1 MAMRCASC
9 GIDLLEG
16 AAFCPSCGRAVGNP
30 GGSGGGLAATGT
42 GMQEN
47 VAGLLAYVLGWLTGL
62 IFFLIDKR
70 PFVRFHAMQSIIT
83 FGAFNVLQWL
93 LVWSG
98 WFGGFIGWAFVGL
111 LGTLIW
117 LLMLVCWILCMVKA
131 YQGQRFKLP
140 VVGDLAENFS
150 K

>member
-1 MAMRCASC
+1 MAKYCANC
-9 GIDLLEG
+9 GAAVAEG
-16 AAFCPSCGRAVGNP
+16 VAFCPSCGKATSNVGGTGAAP
-30 GGSGGGLAATGT
+30 GAQA

-47 VAGLLAYVLGWLTGL
+47 VAGLLSYVVGWITGL

-83 FGAFNVLQWL
+83 FGAFNVLQWI

-98 WFGGFIGWAFVGL
+98 WFGGIVGWAL
-111 LGTLIW
+111 LGILGTVLW